1 MTKTIVYIN
10 FILTLILSGSV
21 VWLFAFQNPKEV
33 VIPDSQDG
41 ASEVRY
47 VDKCGEDCQLQIDQK
62 ISESI
67 STISGGTKEI
77 VKTVTIT
84 PVPTKTKAQTAYI
97 PIVGPITTTS
107 SDWYDAPGTEFYL
120 DYNTDYGKAAY
131 ADWQAFLKVAN
142 GNGTAY
148 ARLYDIT
155 NKIGV
160 DGSEVSVTNKGDL
173 TQVISGRLNFW
184 SGNNQYRVQIKSLNK
199 FEVTFGS
206 GRVKIIY

>member
-1 MTKTIVYIN
+1 MKIVVYIN
-10 FILTLILSGSV
+10 FILTLILSGAV
-21 VWLFAFQNPKEV
+21 VWLFVFQKPREV
-33 VIPDSQDG
+33 ITQKAQDSVENIQ
-41 ASEVRY
+41 Y
-47 VDKCGEDCQLQIDQK
+47 VDKCGEDCKLQIDK
-62 ISESI
+62 MVSESI
-67 STISGGTKEI
+67 STISGRTKEI
-77 VKTVTIT
+77 VNTVTIT
-84 PVPTKTKAQTAYI
+84 PAPSKAKAQTAYI

-120 DYNTDYGKAAY
+120 DYNTDYGKNAY
-131 ADWQAFLKVAN
+131 ADWQVFLKVAD

-160 DGSEVSVTNKGDL
+160 NGSEVSVSSQGNL

>member
-1 MTKTIVYIN
+1 MKIVVYIN
-10 FILTLILSGSV
+10 FILTLILSGAV
-21 VWLFAFQNPKEV
+21 VWLFAFQKPKEV
-33 VIPDSQDG
+33 VTPDSKKVV
-41 ASEVRY
+41 SEVQY
-47 VDKCGEDCQLQIDQK
+47 VDKCGEDCKLEIDKK
-62 ISESI
+62 ISESV

-84 PVPTKTKAQTAYI
+84 PAPTKAKSQTAYI

-120 DYNTDYGKAAY
+120 DYNTDYGKTAY
-131 ADWQAFLKVAN
+131 ADWQVFLKVAD

-160 DGSEVSVTNKGDL
+160 DGSEVSVSNKGDL
-173 TQVISGRLNFW
+173 TQVISGKLNFW

>member
-1 MTKTIVYIN
+1 MKIVVYIN
-10 FILTLILSGSV
+10 FILTLILSGAVIWLFVIQKPKEAITSNPQSV
-21 VWLFAFQNPKEV
+21 V
-33 VIPDSQDG
+33 
-41 ASEVRY
+41 SEVQY
-47 VDKCGEDCQLQIDQK
+47 IDKCGEDCELEIDKK

-67 STISGGTKEI
+67 STISGDTKEI

-84 PVPTKTKAQTAYI
+84 PAPTKARVQTAYI

-120 DYNTDYGKAAY
+120 DYNTDYGKSAY
-131 ADWQAFLKVAN
+131 ADWQAFLKVAD

-160 DGSEVSVTNKGDL
+160 DGSEVSVSNKGDL
-173 TQVISGRLNFW
+173 TQVISGKLNFW
-184 SGNNQYRVQIKSLNK
+184 SGNNQYRVQMKSLNK